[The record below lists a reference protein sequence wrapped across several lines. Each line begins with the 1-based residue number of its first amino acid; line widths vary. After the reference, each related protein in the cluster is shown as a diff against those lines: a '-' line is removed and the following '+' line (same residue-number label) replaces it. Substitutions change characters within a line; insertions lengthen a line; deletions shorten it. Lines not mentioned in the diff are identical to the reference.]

1 LIPHPDRYAE
11 FSNLLTQIK
20 FILLELV
27 IFLGFLI
34 WFVKHVVRDVFGLY
48 RYVRR
53 LWRDLR
59 RDDGVAAV
67 KTPAHLPQGPT

>member
-11 FSNLLTQIK
+11 FSNILTQIK

-48 RYVRR
+48 RYVR
-53 LWRDLR
+53 
-59 RDDGVAAV
+59 
-67 KTPAHLPQGPT
+67 PALAGSPSG